1 MTKKRHIN
9 TKDENLQEENEKVEY
24 INHPHDKI
32 IRDVLLDKEEGSY
45 FINKALNL
53 KEEEQLSEKNLYNYN
68 NSFVNNKLQN
78 KIPDVVYK
86 VIKEE
91 TNNKEVK
98 NKEIEN
104 VEIKEQGEKDKSEER
119 EIYIIIEHQSKKDPL
134 MEYRFFDYKVEITR
148 LALDKSKVGEESYKE
163 PSVIG
168 ILLYTGKE
176 GWRKETEDNNNK
188 FQEKR
193 TLESWTKQEYTK
205 YKLVEASKM
214 SEEELLKENTLLSK
228 ILLIEKAESTEEMM
242 EMYSKI
248 MNQNLSITTI
258 EKIEN
263 YIIIIL
269 SQFLKKDKKELEKVL
284 KNFEGRKNTMMHI
297 EEVLIRE
304 RKKDRA
310 EARAE
315 GLAEGRKEGRVQA
328 RAEAKREARAEK
340 IKMIKKM
347 LLNKEQD
354 NKIKEYADVSSKE
367 LDKIK
372 KELLTQNA

>member
-1 MTKKRHIN
+1 MTKKRHN
-9 TKDENLQEENEKVEY
+9 STKEENLQKNEKVEY
-24 INHPHDKI
+24 INHPHDKV

-269 SQFLKKDKKELEKVL
+269 SQFLKKDKEELEKVL
-284 KNFEGRKNTMMHI
+284 KNFEGRKNNMMHI

-315 GLAEGRKEGRVQA
+315 GLAEGRAEGI
-328 RAEAKREARAEK
+328 AKEK
-340 IKMIKKM
+340 IRMIREM
-347 LLNKEQD
+347 LLNNEQD
-354 NKIKEYADVSSKE
+354 NKIIKYTNVSSKE
-367 LDKIK
+367 LDKLK

>member
-188 FQEKR
+188 FREKR

-205 YKLVEASKM
+205 YKLVEARKM

-242 EMYSKI
+242 KMYSKI
-248 MNQNLSITTI
+248 MNQELSQTEI

>member
-86 VIKEE
+86 IVKEE

-98 NKEIEN
+98 NKESEN
-104 VEIKEQGEKDKSEER
+104 TEIDKHREKDRLEER

-148 LALDKSKVGEESYKE
+148 LALDKGKVGEESYKE

-176 GWRKETEDNNNK
+176 KWRKEEQNNLK
-188 FQEKR
+188 TKKS
-193 TLESWTKQEYTK
+193 LKYWTKQEYTK

-284 KNFEGRKNTMMHI
+284 KNFEGRKKTMMHI

-315 GLAEGRKEGRVQA
+315 
-328 RAEAKREARAEK
+328 EK
-340 IKMIKKM
+340 IRMIKEM

-354 NKIKEYADVSSKE
+354 SKIQKYADVSSKE
-367 LDKIK
+367 LNKIK
-372 KELLTQNA
+372 KDLLIQNT

>member
-86 VIKEE
+86 IVKEE

-98 NKEIEN
+98 NKESEN
-104 VEIKEQGEKDKSEER
+104 TEIDKHREKDRLEER

-188 FQEKR
+188 FREKR

-205 YKLVEASKM
+205 YKLVEARKM

-242 EMYSKI
+242 KMYSKI
-248 MNQNLSITTI
+248 MNQELSQTEI

>member
-1 MTKKRHIN
+1 MTKKRHNN

-24 INHPHDKI
+24 INHPHDKV

-86 VIKEE
+86 IVKEE

-98 NKEIEN
+98 NKESEN
-104 VEIKEQGEKDKSEER
+104 TEIDKHREKDRLEER

-176 GWRKETEDNNNK
+176 IWRKEEQNNLK
-188 FQEKR
+188 TKKS
-193 TLESWTKQEYTK
+193 LKYWTKQEYTK

-248 MNQNLSITTI
+248 INQNLSQTVI

-263 YIIIIL
+263 YIIIVL
-269 SQFLKKDKKELEKVL
+269 SQVFKEDKKELEKVL

>member
-86 VIKEE
+86 IVKEE

-98 NKEIEN
+98 NKESEN
-104 VEIKEQGEKDKSEER
+104 TEIDKHREKDRLEER

-188 FQEKR
+188 FREKR